1 MTVKEPLSGLGR
13 AGTDPVI
20 EKLDILIEEQ
30 EEIKELIEELVEKV
44 SDLNTGHGSG
54 FSYD

>member
-1 MTVKEPLSGLGR
+1 MSESLVGIGR
-13 AGTDPVI
+13 ETDPVL

-30 EEIKELIEELVEKV
+30 EEIKELVEELVEKV

>member
-1 MTVKEPLSGLGR
+1 MNHLWASGETGL
-13 AGTDPVI
+13 TPSL
-20 EKLDILIEEQ
+20 KLDILIEEQ
-30 EEIKELIEELVEKV
+30 EEIKELVEELVEKV